1 MIKSMTGFG
10 FGEAEEDGAR
20 ASVEVRCWNHRFCDV
35 GVHLPK
41 VLARLEPE
49 VVELVRGRI
58 SRGRVQ
64 VSVTW
69 EEESAG
75 TPTVDLELARAYKEK
90 LEELKGILKL
100 KGEIEIGLIAGL
112 PEVVRCEREEVDLER
127 AWRLIS
133 EACSKALEEA
143 EAMREKEGR
152 KLGEFLS
159 EKLGTLEELVG
170 EVEGLAPLQV
180 ERIRARLQERMRE
193 MEVKVD
199 PDRIA
204 VEAALLAQRSDV
216 TEECVRLRSHISQ
229 FRDSLKQGGVVGR
242 RLDFLLQEMY
252 REANTIGAK
261 AADARISNLAVSLKE
276 GVEQLREQV
285 QNVE

>member
-10 FGEAEEDGAR
+10 FGEAEDEGAR

-35 GVHLPK
+35 GVHLPRT
-41 VLARLEPE
+41 LARLEPE
-49 VVELVRGRI
+49 VVGLVRERI

-69 EEESAG
+69 EEGAG
-75 TPTVDLELARAYKEK
+75 TPTVDFELARAYKEK
-90 LEELKGILKL
+90 LEELGKILKL
-100 KGEIEIGLIAGL
+100 KGKLDINLIAGL
-112 PEVVRCEREEVDLER
+112 PEVVRCQNEVDLER

-133 EACSKALEEA
+133 EACSKALEEVDS
-143 EAMREKEGR
+143 MREREGVR
-152 KLGEFLS
+152 LGKFLS

-180 ERIRARLQERMRE
+180 ERIRAKLQERIKE
-193 MEVKVD
+193 MEVRVD
-199 PDRIA
+199 PERIA

-216 TEECVRLRSHISQ
+216 SEECVRLRSHISQ
-229 FRDSLKQGGVVGR
+229 FRGSLEQGGVVGR
-242 RLDFLLQEMY
+242 RLDFLLQEMH

-261 AADARISNLAVSLKE
+261 ASEAKISSLAVSLKE
-276 GVEQLREQV
+276 IIEQLREQV

>member
-1 MIKSMTGFG
+1 MTGFG

-69 EEESAG
+69 EEESAS

-127 AWRLIS
+127 EWRLIS

-143 EAMREKEGR
+143 DAMR
-152 KLGEFLS
+152 
-159 EKLGTLEELVG
+159 
-170 EVEGLAPLQV
+170 
-180 ERIRARLQERMRE
+180 
-193 MEVKVD
+193 
-199 PDRIA
+199 
-204 VEAALLAQRSDV
+204 
-216 TEECVRLRSHISQ
+216 
-229 FRDSLKQGGVVGR
+229 
-242 RLDFLLQEMY
+242 
-252 REANTIGAK
+252 
-261 AADARISNLAVSLKE
+261 
-276 GVEQLREQV
+276 
-285 QNVE
+285 